1 MIQNPIFE
9 QFVNFGLTALV
20 GFALGLERDMAGSE
34 NPHAGTRDFILIALI
49 GSVSGYL
56 SQFFQSPWIILGGFL
71 GISSEIA
78 A

>member
-1 MIQNPIFE
+1 MIQNSIFE

-34 NPHAGTRDFILIALI
+34 NPHAGTLDFILIALI
-49 GSVSGYL
+49 GSVLGHL